1 MSAGVQVGGKGGA
14 WWAEGERETRGK
26 RRLACEPPFVRE
38 KTASDSLGIHSVS
51 VCGDTR
57 EEVINS
63 EVPVPMS
70 HLGVILR
77 DE

>member
-1 MSAGVQVGGKGGA
+1 MTAGEQVGGKGGA
-14 WWAEGERETRGK
+14 WWAEGERETRGE
-26 RRLACEPPFVRE
+26 RCLACEPPSVRE
-38 KTASDSLGIHSVS
+38 KTASDCLGIHSVS
-51 VCGDTR
+51 VCSDTR
-57 EEVINS
+57 EEVING